1 MHHANRLEVDLGA
14 IEANLAAIRRTCN
27 TDAQAPVRVCAVVK
41 ADAYGMGA
49 AQVSA
54 RLDRAGV
61 DLLAVYAPSEARLLI
76 EGGVRAPILIMAP
89 VRRVERADPIYWSVV
104 NNRVHFAVHDEEQVE
119 TLARTTERLGVRL
132 QLHIEVDTG
141 MSRGGL
147 GPDDAARV
155 AKRIHAHPRLALA
168 GVYSHF
174 IRARGD
180 AALTV
185 RQSDRFVAWLDEVGA
200 FLPDDCM
207 IHQANT
213 FATFRSPTLHLGMV
227 RVGLGVYGYAREEMD
242 DPKGYAM
249 FGAAGELH
257 PCARWLSE
265 IVHVKTIKRGQ
276 TVGYGALWKAE
287 RDSRIALVPAGYADG
302 YPLSL
307 SNKTKVGLELPTGER
322 VYADVV
328 GRINMDQ
335 ITVDITD
342 APAEAARLGSP
353 VEVLGR
359 DKDAPNYLAAVAH
372 LAGTTTHEL
381 LSTINPRMQ
390 RVYVSIARPATTTD
404 SGAALESVAAL

>member
-1 MHHANRLEVDLGA
+1 VHHANRLEVDLRA
-14 IEANLAAIRRTCN
+14 IEANLATIRRACN
-27 TDAQAPVRVCAVVK
+27 AGDQPAVRVCAVVK

-61 DLLAVYAPSEARLLI
+61 DLLAVYSPSEARTLI

-104 NNRVHFAVHDEEQVE
+104 NSRVHFAVHDQEQVE

-147 GPDDAARV
+147 APDEAARV
-155 AKRIHAHPRLALA
+155 VKLIHAHPRLELA

-185 RQSDRFVAWLDEVGA
+185 KQSDRFVAWLDEVGA
-200 FLPDDCM
+200 YLPEACM

-227 RVGLGVYGYAREEMD
+227 RVGLGIYGYAREEMD

-249 FGAAGELH
+249 FDAAGELQ
-257 PCARWLSE
+257 PCARWMSE
-265 IVHVKTIKRGQ
+265 VVHIKTIKKGQ

-287 RDSRIALVPAGYADG
+287 RETRIALVPAGYADG

-307 SNKTKVGLELPTGER
+307 SNKTKVGFELPGGER

-342 APAEAARLGSP
+342 VPEEAAHLGSP

-359 DKDAPNYLAAVAH
+359 DKDAPNYLGTVAH

-390 RVYVSIARPATTTD
+390 RVYVSSARTAPAEAPKALEPA
-404 SGAALESVAAL
+404 AAL